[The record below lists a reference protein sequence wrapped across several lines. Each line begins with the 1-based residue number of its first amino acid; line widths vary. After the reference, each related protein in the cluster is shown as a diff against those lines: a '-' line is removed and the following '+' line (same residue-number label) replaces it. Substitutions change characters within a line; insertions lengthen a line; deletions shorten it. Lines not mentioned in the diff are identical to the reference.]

1 MKISKIC
8 YNGSMNYRQ
17 YENFEYQNAVAQ
29 DLRNWAI
36 KFALS
41 KFIVASVPQQDR
53 TQVEAIC
60 DGVTG
65 ALDLINPPK
74 TREGQ
79 AIAFGTNAYNLS
91 KYL

>member
-1 MKISKIC
+1 
-8 YNGSMNYRQ
+8 MNYRQ

-29 DLRNWAI
+29 DFANWAI

-41 KFIVASVPQQDR
+41 KIIVASVPQQDR
-53 TQVEAIC
+53 KQVEAIC
-60 DGVTG
+60 DGVSG

-79 AIAFGTNAYNLS
+79 ALAFGTNAGNLS

>member
-1 MKISKIC
+1 
-8 YNGSMNYRQ
+8 MNYRQ

-65 ALDLINPPK
+65 SLDLINPPK

-79 AIAFGTNAYNLS
+79 VLDFGTNAYNLS

>member
-1 MKISKIC
+1 
-8 YNGSMNYRQ
+8 MNYRQ
-17 YENFEYQNAVAQ
+17 YENFEYQNVVAQ

-65 ALDLINPPK
+65 TLDLINPPK

-79 AIAFGTNAYNLS
+79 ALAFGTNTYNLS

>member
-1 MKISKIC
+1 
-8 YNGSMNYRQ
+8 MNYYHNQ
-17 YENFEYQNAVAQ
+17 NYNLDYQNAVAQ
-29 DLRNWAI
+29 DKANWAI

-41 KFIVASVPQQDR
+41 KIIVASVPQQDR
-53 TQVEAIC
+53 KQVEAIC
-60 DGVTG
+60 DGVSG

-79 AIAFGTNAYNLS
+79 ALAFGTSAYNLS

>member
-1 MKISKIC
+1 
-8 YNGSMNYRQ
+8 MNYYHNQ
-17 YENFEYQNAVAQ
+17 NYNLDYQNAVAQ
-29 DLRNWAI
+29 DFANWAI

-79 AIAFGTNAYNLS
+79 TIAFGTNAYNLS

>member
-1 MKISKIC
+1 
-8 YNGSMNYRQ
+8 MNYRQ

-41 KFIVASVPQQDR
+41 KIIVASVPQQDR

-65 ALDLINPPK
+65 TLDLINPPK

-79 AIAFGTNAYNLS
+79 ALAFGTNTYNLS

>member
-1 MKISKIC
+1 
-8 YNGSMNYRQ
+8 MNYYHNQ
-17 YENFEYQNAVAQ
+17 NYNLDYHNAVAQ

-36 KFALS
+36 KLALFN
-41 KFIVASVPQQDR
+41 FIVASAHPQNKRD
-53 TQVEAIC
+53 VEAIC
-60 DGVTG
+60 NGVSG

-79 AIAFGTNAYNLS
+79 ALALGTNAYNLS

>member
-1 MKISKIC
+1 
-8 YNGSMNYRQ
+8 MNYYHNQ
-17 YENFEYQNAVAQ
+17 NYNLDYQNAVAQ
-29 DLRNWAI
+29 DFANWAI

-41 KFIVASVPQQDR
+41 KIIVASVPQQDR
-53 TQVEAIC
+53 KQVEAIC
-60 DGVTG
+60 DEVSG

-79 AIAFGTNAYNLS
+79 ALAFGTNACNLS

>member
-1 MKISKIC
+1 MC
-8 YNGSMNYRQ
+8 YNDSMNYKQ
-17 YENFEYQNAVAQ
+17 YDNFEYQNALAQ
-29 DLRNWAI
+29 DFANWAI
-36 KFALS
+36 KLALS

-60 DGVTG
+60 DGVSG

-79 AIAFGTNAYNLS
+79 ALAFGTNAYNLS

>member
-1 MKISKIC
+1 MC
-8 YNGSMNYRQ
+8 YNGSMNYYHNQ
-17 YENFEYQNAVAQ
+17 NYNIDYQNAVAQ
-29 DLRNWAI
+29 DKANWAI

-41 KFIVASVPQQDR
+41 KIIVASVPQQDR
-53 TQVEAIC
+53 KQVEAIC
-60 DGVTG
+60 DGVSG

-79 AIAFGTNAYNLS
+79 ALAFGTNACNLS